1 MTFTPTRPE
10 PGADRASSYVLIVSY
25 TAPLRAVDAAMPAHR
40 RFLDEHFATGEFLA
54 SGPREPRIGG
64 VILARFSSRARL
76 TEVVGADPFVRQDLA
91 SYEVIAFHPTR
102 GPFALPMSDPTASIP
117 GP

>member
-1 MTFTPTRPE
+1 MTSTKTLPDSF
-10 PGADRASSYVLIVSY
+10 ADRASSYVLIVSY
-25 TAPLRAVDAAMPAHR
+25 TAPLRVVDAAMPAHR

-54 SGPREPRIGG
+54 SGPREPRVGG
-64 VILARFSSRARL
+64 VILARFNSRARL
-76 TEVVGADPFVRQDLA
+76 CSVIAADPFVRQNLA